1 MSRDYKNAGR
11 GKLRRRPV
19 PGWLWLLAGL
29 AIGLFAAFSMI
40 HLHGRTPSAQAAAQP
55 TQTLQA
61 PPPVNDT
68 LHDTRDVRKK
78 PAPALPPPPKPK
90 FDFYTIL
97 PEMEVTVPE
106 QDITGTPK
114 QGLPQVNAPGTYV
127 LQAGS
132 FRTSQ
137 QADRLKARLIRLGI
151 QAHVQ
156 TVTLANGETWH
167 RVQIGPYT
175 DLNRLNNTRA
185 RLRQNHINAV
195 LLRLKS

>member
-11 GKLRRRPV
+11 GRPQRRPV
-19 PGWLWLLAGL
+19 PGWLWLTAGL
-29 AIGLFAAFSMI
+29 AIGLFAALLVY
-40 HLHGRTPSAQAAAQP
+40 LHGRGPSVHAAAQ
-55 TQTLQA
+55 TTRTLQA
-61 PPPVNDT
+61 PPPSNDT
-68 LHDTRDVRKK
+68 LHDARDVRKK
-78 PAPALPPPPKPK
+78 TVPVIPPPPKPK

-106 QDITGTPK
+106 QDITGTP
-114 QGLPQVNAPGTYV
+114 QHGLPQVNAPGTYV

-151 QAHVQ
+151 SAYVQ

-167 RVQIGPYT
+167 RVQIRPYT
-175 DLNRLNNTRA
+175 NLNKLNNTRTP
-185 RLRQNHINAV
+185 LRQNHINAV

>member
-11 GKLRRRPV
+11 GRPPRRPV

-29 AIGLFAAFSMI
+29 AIGLFAAFLVY
-40 HLHGRTPSAQAAAQP
+40 LHGRGPSVHAAAQA
-55 TQTLQA
+55 TTTLRA
-61 PPPVNDT
+61 PPPANDAPR
-68 LHDTRDVRKK
+68 DTRDVRKK
-78 PAPALPPPPKPK
+78 TVPVIPPPPKPK

-114 QGLPQVNAPGTYV
+114 HGLPQVNAPGTYV

-132 FRTSQ
+132 FRTSR

-151 QAHVQ
+151 PAQVQ
-156 TVTLANGETWH
+156 TVTLGNGETWH

-175 DLNRLNNTRA
+175 DLNKLNNVRA

>member
-11 GKLRRRPV
+11 GGPQRRPV

-29 AIGLFAAFSMI
+29 AIGLFAAF
-40 HLHGRTPSAQAAAQP
+40 LVYVHGREPSVHATAHA
-55 TQTLQA
+55 TRTLRA
-61 PPPVNDT
+61 PPPANDT

-78 PAPALPPPPKPK
+78 TAPVIPPPPKPK

-114 QGLPQVNAPGTYV
+114 HGLPQVNAPGTYV

-167 RVQIGPYT
+167 RVQIGPYS
-175 DLNRLNNTRA
+175 DLNKLNNTRA
-185 RLRQNHINAV
+185 RLRQNRINAV